1 MMGTVL
7 RMSITMILYALS
19 LTLPL
24 IFLIQLQKE
33 KRLTAMPG
41 IRWFSM
47 PVGVGLD
54 VPTLGGWEFFFRE
67 AAEVSLEPP
76 EQFVESSSADTDRP
90 IIPSL
95 AYGGFVQIGPD
106 RRYWFKDKLTRRCFQ
121 ILVGESDELSGVRLL
136 EVRDNRRAVFQD
148 EASLEFFEVEFE

>member
-54 VPTLGGWEFFFRE
+54 VPTLAGWEFFFRE

-76 EQFVESSSADTDRP
+76 EQFVESSADTDRP

-121 ILVGESDELSGVRLL
+121 ILVGELDELSGVRLL